1 MIYQILIVSRVPAF
15 LNMGK
20 PTYSFPI
27 SIFVECSIGRKYPH
41 YEISTFTVCHNE
53 YLLQHFGPTETLCS
67 MNFFD
72 TVASN
77 PNYFCN
83 FLLQLHQI
91 PIFLQ
96 FYCYSCIKSQLFLQF
111 FVTVASNPNYFCN
124 FFVAVASNPNYLLQF
139 FYSCIKSQLFLQF
152 F

>member
-1 MIYQILIVSRVPAF
+1 
-15 LNMGK
+15 MGK

-111 FVTVASNPNYFCN
+111 FVTVASNPN
-124 FFVAVASNPNYLLQF
+124 FFAIFL
-139 FYSCIKSQLFLQF
+139 IQLHQIPIIFAIFLIQLHQIPIFLQF